1 MSTLTDAG
9 GLIEVPVDAEIDAAL
24 PIFIFGLRQTRKTA
38 RHVGSNIAVVVFSY
52 AIEFI
57 GNESEADVIRSVK
70 TAKRFKYGAAESRV
84 AGRISGEGRRKIW
97 DIQITG
103 RRAERSEARVADC
116 SGIAIT
122 GTGRSSAVI
131 GFADRS
137 NGSPKIVMV
146 FGFPYADRGIGHCH
160 VDQRQ

>member
-1 MSTLTDAG
+1 MRGTPSMSPRASFDRLLLAANRPKSVIEDVIGYMSTLTDAG

-38 RHVGSNIAVVVFSY
+38 WHVGSNIAVVVFSY

-84 AGRISGEGRRKIW
+84 AGRISGEGRSKIRA
-97 DIQITG
+97 IQITG
-103 RRAERSEARVADC
+103 RRAQRGKRRIANCGRIAVARASRSGAR
-116 SGIAIT
+116 I
-122 GTGRSSAVI
+122 
-131 GFADRS
+131 
-137 NGSPKIVMV
+137 
-146 FGFPYADRGIGHCH
+146 
-160 VDQRQ
+160 